1 MMSLFHSPNSCPVPS
16 INANIRIVLAGRRP
30 RGLDA
35 PRRRG
40 IWELELFSYLTF
52 EGSCPSSFPILQ
64 DISHGQ
70 TMHQCSLALLAS
82 QRPRL
87 TLGL

>member
-1 MMSLFHSPNSCPVPS
+1 MLLDEGASGNWSP
-16 INANIRIVLAGRRP
+16 
-30 RGLDA
+30 
-35 PRRRG
+35 
-40 IWELELFSYLTF
+40 FSYLTF
-52 EGSCPSSFPILQ
+52 EGSWSSSFPILQ